1 LIYRVRSNTYKMA
14 VEIKEMVIRAT
25 IVADKQGEQP
35 SVPVTADQ
43 NEIIKECV
51 KEVLRIIKKNNRR

>member
-1 LIYRVRSNTYKMA
+1 MA

-25 IVADKQGEQP
+25 IVADKQEEGGQP
-35 SVPVTADQ
+35 SAPVAVDQ
-43 NEIIKECV
+43 NELIKECV